1 MMTKMVLP
9 SPADEL
15 VGFVPYRPNIKID
28 DEIAIVLTLAYIRL
42 NDRAM
47 VELGKPEWINV
58 FLDYNR
64 KRLMVTAS
72 EKGRENAIRV
82 CAMAKANKR
91 NVINTAGLR
100 KEIELMVGKLKQT
113 RQIIGHK
120 VETGNPTIIFDLKT
134 EQK

>member
-28 DEIAIVLTLAYIRL
+28 DEIAIVLTLTYIRL

-47 VELGKPEWINV
+47 IELGKPEWINV
-58 FLDYNR
+58 FLDYNG
-64 KRLMVTAS
+64 KRLMVAAS
-72 EKGRENAIRV
+72 EKGRENAIKV
-82 CAMAKANKR
+82 GKAKANKR

-100 KEIELMVGKLKQT
+100 KEIELMVGKAKQT

-120 VETGNPTIIFDLKT
+120 VETGNPTIIFNLKT

>member
-1 MMTKMVLP
+1 MTKMVLP

-28 DEIAIVLTLAYIRL
+28 DEIAIVLTLTYIRL

-47 VELGKPEWINV
+47 IELGKPEWINV
-58 FLDYNR
+58 FLDYNG
-64 KRLMVTAS
+64 KRLMVAAS
-72 EKGRENAIRV
+72 EKGRENAIKV
-82 CAMAKANKR
+82 GKAKANKR

-100 KEIELMVGKLKQT
+100 KEIELMVGKAKQT

-120 VETGNPTIIFDLKT
+120 VETGNPTIIFNLKT

>member
-1 MMTKMVLP
+1 MTKMVLP

-15 VGFVPYRPNIKID
+15 VGFVPYRPNVKID

-58 FLDYNR
+58 FLDYNG
-64 KRLMVTAS
+64 KRLMVAAS
-72 EKGRENAIRV
+72 EKGRENAIKV
-82 CAMAKANKR
+82 GKAKANKR

-100 KEIELMVGKLKQT
+100 KEIELMVGKAKQT

-120 VETGNPTIIFDLKT
+120 VETGNPTIIFNLKT

>member
-15 VGFVPYRPNIKID
+15 VGFIPYRPNIKID
-28 DEIAIVLTLAYIRL
+28 DEIAIVLTLTYIRL

-58 FLDYNR
+58 FLDYNK

-82 CAMAKANKR
+82 GAMAKANKR

-100 KEIELMVGKLKQT
+100 KEIELMVGKAKQT

-120 VETGNPTIIFDLKT
+120 VETGNPTIIFNLAEKS
-134 EQK
+134 